1 MYLYLGYLLVQLYA
15 LISKLIE
22 SNISISAIF
31 FSIIIVFL
39 WSFIPFVGYWLGKLL
54 KANGQVSKSILFIFG
69 IGVGLIEKSLF
80 YFDFL
85 TNKQSTAG
93 TLIVFF
99 LFFII
104 AYISMKKTAN
114 KPVKQDC

>member
-1 MYLYLGYLLVQLYA
+1 LYLYLGYLLVQFYA
-15 LISKLIE
+15 LINKLFE

-39 WSFIPFVGYWLGKLL
+39 WSFIPFVGYCLGKLL

-69 IGVGLIEKSLF
+69 VGVGLIEKCLF

-85 TNKQSTAG
+85 TNKQSTYG
-93 TLIVFF
+93 TFIVFF

-104 AYISMKKTAN
+104 AYISINKTSN
-114 KPVKQDC
+114 NNLKPD

>member
-1 MYLYLGYLLVQLYA
+1 MYLYLGYLLIQLYA
-15 LISKLIE
+15 LMSKLFE
-22 SNISISAIF
+22 TNISISAIF

-80 YFDFL
+80 YFDIL
-85 TNKQSTAG
+85 TNKQITIG
-93 TLIVFF
+93 TFIVFIS
-99 LFFII
+99 FFII
-104 AYISMKKTAN
+104 AYISINSTAN
-114 KPVKQDC
+114 KNLEQDS